1 MDFSQLLP
9 GIHEWVTALPKTP
22 PFLYLQDIYA
32 LFGAVHLIG
41 LAMLGGAV
49 ILLNLRLLNAGMTT
63 DPTSVVERGLRP
75 WLIVGTAI
83 VLVTGIIIGALN
95 SEKLY
100 FSSAF
105 FSKMVAMV
113 AALIFSFGVT
123 NVVASTEGKTTPT
136 AIAFTVVASLLWLV
150 SLGVFGFTEGLNPG
164 VFHMI
169 AAGFAILIIAGK
181 HTRWIAAGV
190 SALLFGGIVVM
201 YLIVG
206 MDNVDTFPTDMS
218 RYSLIAGAVALV
230 ALLAFEVFKGEEGSA
245 PLTRVIALF
254 SILSWVTVAAAGRWI
269 GFS

>member
-9 GIHEWVTALPKTP
+9 GIHDWVTSLPKTP
-22 PFLYLQDIYA
+22 PFAYLQDIYA
-32 LFGAVHLIG
+32 LFGAIHLIG

-75 WLIVGTAI
+75 WLIIGTAI

-100 FSSAF
+100 YSTAF
-105 FSKMVAMV
+105 FAKMVAMV

-123 NVVASTEGKTTPT
+123 NVVASSEGKTSGT
-136 AIAFTVVASLLWLV
+136 AIAFTVVAGLLWLV
-150 SLGVFGFTEGLNPG
+150 SLGVFSVTDGLNPG

-181 HTRWIAAGV
+181 HTRWIAAAIA
-190 SALLFGGIVVM
+190 ALLYGGILVM
-201 YLIVG
+201 YFVVG
-206 MDNVDTFPTDMS
+206 MDNADAFPTDMS
-218 RYSLIAGAVALV
+218 RYSLIAGAIALV
-230 ALLAFEVFKGEEGSA
+230 ALLGFEISKGEGGSA

-254 SILSWVTVAAAGRWI
+254 SILCWVTVAAAGRWI

>member
-9 GIHEWVTALPKTP
+9 GIHDWVTSLPKMP
-22 PFLYLQDIYA
+22 PFLYFQDIYA

-49 ILLNLRLLNAGMTT
+49 ILLNLRLLDAGMTT

-75 WLIVGTAI
+75 WLILGTVI

-100 FSSAF
+100 FSTAF

-123 NVVASTEGKTTPT
+123 NVVASAEGKTSG
-136 AIAFTVVASLLWLV
+136 AAVAWTVVAGLIWLV
-150 SLGVFGFTEGLNPG
+150 SLGVFSVTEGLNPG

-181 HTRWIAAGV
+181 HTRWIAAAIAAV
-190 SALLFGGIVVM
+190 LYGGIVVM
-201 YLIVG
+201 YFFLG
-206 MDNVDTFPTDMS
+206 MDNSDPFATDMS
-218 RYSLIAGAVALV
+218 RYSLIAGAIALIG
-230 ALLAFEVFKGEEGSA
+230 LLGFEVFKGAEGSS
-245 PLTRVIALF
+245 PLTRLIALF